1 MKINFKWIIK
11 NLPIWLIGLIII
23 FLILGG
29 FEGVVNGIILGQFPN
44 LVDASSNKLILF
56 LIQSS
61 GIFCIVYTALVL
73 KNILLNYAR
82 KILRVSLK
90 KTMLLSSFSNHQE
103 TEKGLN
109 QISNDAAKID
119 ENYFSLIAEIL
130 STAVAA
136 VISTIY
142 VLQVNILMGI
152 IFVTFSCLS
161 LIPMLFGKKKLG
173 RLGDEWSK
181 SNTKVMHTA
190 GDWLRGFRDILQ
202 YNAQRTFF
210 NHVSS
215 TINQSES
222 ILLNQENLQWLVQ
235 YVNLLFTILALVGP
249 WAIGFYF
256 IVNHLFNVTISA
268 LLSLT
273 LSANSVVQNFRI
285 LMQCW
290 SEVAGTTNIRKI
302 DEINE
307 DILEQSKIELCKPNI
322 KLENINVTYDER
334 VIYNNLNFDIP
345 YGSKILLQGPSGAG
359 KSTFLNLIAGVI
371 KPNKGK
377 VLINKRKPNLAD
389 ITYIAQ
395 TPWIFEGT
403 IRDNLCLGE
412 KYSDKEL
419 MKILEKV
426 GLVAELGENI
436 LNRKINPTQENISG
450 GQKQRLVIA
459 RALLRN
465 KSIILLDEITAAL
478 DDKNSDKIR
487 ELVYQVPGTIIES
500 AHHINNR
507 LLDKYSFVKKTVK
520 DQKLI

>member
-1 MKINFKWIIK
+1 MK
-11 NLPIWLIGLIII
+11 
-23 FLILGG
+23 
-29 FEGVVNGIILGQFPN
+29 
-44 LVDASSNKLILF
+44 
-56 LIQSS
+56 
-61 GIFCIVYTALVL
+61 
-73 KNILLNYAR
+73 
-82 KILRVSLK
+82 
-90 KTMLLSSFSNHQE
+90 
-103 TEKGLN
+103 
-109 QISNDAAKID
+109 
-119 ENYFSLIAEIL
+119 
-130 STAVAA
+130 
-136 VISTIY
+136 
-142 VLQVNILMGI
+142 
-152 IFVTFSCLS
+152 
-161 LIPMLFGKKKLG
+161 
-173 RLGDEWSK
+173 
-181 SNTKVMHTA
+181 NTKWETF
-190 GDWLRGFRDILQ
+190 DWD
-202 YNAQRTFF
+202 
-210 NHVSS
+210 
-215 TINQSES
+215 S
-222 ILLNQENLQWLVQ
+222 I
-235 YVNLLFTILALVGP
+235 
-249 WAIGFYF
+249 
-256 IVNHLFNVTISA
+256 
-268 LLSLT
+268 
-273 LSANSVVQNFRI
+273 
-285 LMQCW
+285 
-290 SEVAGTTNIRKI
+290 
-302 DEINE
+302 DINE
-307 DILEQSKIELCKPNI
+307 QLDILEQSKIELCKPNI